1 MTLASSYKMLF
12 VGPEDVCF
20 VKQKRKKSVFLPVDF
35 LCCRFCTNALLF
47 GACCNFGVVTGCV
60 SHRAS
65 TCHVKK
71 QIQKKKSVYVQ
82 KCLYFLRK
90 ISISLE

>member
-1 MTLASSYKMLF
+1 MTLASSYTMLF

-20 VKQKRKKSVFLPVDF
+20 VKKKMVFLPVDF

-47 GACCNFGVVTGCV
+47 GACCNLGVVTGCD

-65 TCHVKK
+65 TCHVNKYKK
-71 QIQKKKSVYVQ
+71 NA
-82 KCLYFLRK
+82 
-90 ISISLE
+90 